1 MKLDMTAFLKY
12 LLAAFCCL
20 AAPGIVAQMRPAT
33 AALADRIERV
43 SLTNRPRNSPGGY
56 HLDDSLGVLLKNT
69 ATAAEL
75 IELTRHPKPA
85 ARTTALLALLER
97 PGSDSLELYRLL
109 PEHFHDTATVRLEFI
124 DQIKHHKDQKVGDV
138 FLNALGGFWFGE
150 LWLHGKYRPKKPQ
163 KEWLDSVFICT
174 NTAFNH
180 HKMGIVGNE
189 SWKPKPSYYPHIRE
203 LVGSGQDS
211 FVSVFLAHYRKAE
224 DIPLILA
231 HLPPQAHPSHG
242 NRWQPFR
249 YFQHP
254 DLFAFLK
261 NELPANWQNGGYIEA
276 IAIYKNDEAAALL
289 DSVYVRIK
297 SLEKKPGNNLYYL
310 HNGILRNYAP
320 AFASLYLRMLTE
332 FPETYFTNI
341 PEGLWETHADTLY
354 SLYSVW
360 KNGGRTAK
368 DRALQMMPQVIEHL
382 QATDT
387 AALNR
392 EIISCIK
399 PGIDLKTYGDH
410 PADRAMTS
418 KAYVHIFKTRHPA
431 FVEPL
436 FEFLKNEPLSK
447 NRFFIAKL
455 LLRFDD
461 PGIRE
466 RLTVFFKENPSLA
479 PTLKDAEEGGA
490 FYSNFVHKAEN
501 P

>member
-1 MKLDMTAFLKY
+1 MEKLKMI
-12 LLAAFCCL
+12 LLSLVLAVCL
-20 AAPGIVAQMRPAT
+20 AGNAQAQLRPET
-33 AALADRIERV
+33 LALASRIERV
-43 SLTNRPRNSPGGY
+43 SLTNQPRHSPGGY
-56 HLDDSLGVLLKNT
+56 HLGDSLAVLLKNT

-75 IELTRHPKPA
+75 LELTRHPKPA
-85 ARTTALLALLER
+85 ARTTALLALLES
-97 PGSDSLELYRLL
+97 PGRDSLELHRLM
-109 PEHFHDTATVRLEFI
+109 PEHFHDTATVRLHFF
-124 DQIKHHKDQKVGDV
+124 DQIKYHKDQKVGEV
-138 FLNALGGFWFGE
+138 FLNALGGFWFAE
-150 LWLHGKYRPKKPQ
+150 LWLHGKYSLKKPQ

-174 NTAFNH
+174 NTAFNPY
-180 HKMGIVGNE
+180 KLGIVGNE
-189 SWKPKPSYYPHIRE
+189 KWKPKPSFYPQIRE
-203 LVGSGQDS
+203 LVASGQDS
-211 FVSVFLAHYRKAE
+211 FASVFLAHYRKEE

-261 NELPANWQNGGYIEA
+261 NELPASWQNGGYIEA

-310 HNGILRNYAP
+310 HNGILRNYSP
-320 AFASLYLRMLTE
+320 AFASLYLRILTE
-332 FPETYFTNI
+332 FPESQHANI
-341 PEGLWETHADTLY
+341 PDGLWETHADTLCQ
-354 SLYSVW
+354 LYSVW

-368 DRALQMMPQVIEHL
+368 DRTLQMMPKVIEHL

-387 AALNR
+387 AALHR

-399 PGIDLKTYGDH
+399 MGIELRTNADH
-410 PADRAMTS
+410 MVDIGTTV
-418 KAYVHIFKTRHPA
+418 KAYVHIYKTRNPA
-431 FVEPL
+431 FIEPL
-436 FEFLKNEPLSK
+436 FDILKNEPLGK

-461 PGIRE
+461 PGMRE
-466 RLTVFFKENPSLA
+466 RLTVFFRGNPSLA